1 MKNFIKK
8 HKKEHRKEVRGYFT
22 AEPNKEMNTVDIFI
36 GHGENRNH
44 LYVFSV
50 VEAKALIKELKD
62 SIACL
67 DS

>member
-1 MKNFIKK
+1 MKNFIKNR
-8 HKKEHRKEVRGYFT
+8 KKKQREEIRGYFT

-36 GHGENRNH
+36 GHGDNRNH

-50 VEAKALIKELKD
+50 EEAKALITELED

-67 DS
+67 NS